1 MDFQLVSFTRERQAI
16 AKAMRQKDKKLKE
29 LMNQI
34 EDERKQMEQ
43 FKDQVWRI
51 HVKHLRSYV
60 FFMTLKTLTDVIHI
74 VGWES
79 KSASKAAEDTGGGE
93 RRGVSACHC
102 CSP

>member
-43 FKDQVWRI
+43 FKDQV
-51 HVKHLRSYV
+51 
-60 FFMTLKTLTDVIHI
+60 
-74 VGWES
+74 
-79 KSASKAAEDTGGGE
+79 
-93 RRGVSACHC
+93 
-102 CSP
+102 